1 MVAVRKEPREKKTLK
16 QRFIEAG
23 YSVTKYARHR
33 VGVDPAT
40 LQKLLDGREL
50 HWRRGK
56 KTRKIILQLKA
67 DGVWT
72 EALPWEEER

>member
-1 MVAVRKEPREKKTLK
+1 MRKEPREKKTLK

-33 VGVDPAT
+33 VGVGPAT